1 MGNELTDSSKDR
13 KLREHLLYLL
23 KEGGAHIDF
32 GTFARDFPVELINEK
47 VGELPYT
54 AWQVLE
60 HMRIAQWDILEFS
73 RNPEHVSPQFPKG
86 YWPSPDTVPTSEM
99 WTRTIQ
105 AFKSDLREM
114 SQLIDDPATDL
125 FAPIPHGS
133 GQTILREALLLADH
147 NAYHLGGLLVI
158 AKAVGGK
165 RRRQTQ
171 K

>member
-32 GTFARDFPVELINEK
+32 DTFARDFPDELINEK

-73 RNPEHVSPQFPKG
+73 RNPEHVSRQFPKG
-86 YWPSPDTVPTSEM
+86 YCPRRSIVPSYVMCT
-99 WTRTIQ
+99 
-105 AFKSDLREM
+105 
-114 SQLIDDPATDL
+114 
-125 FAPIPHGS
+125 
-133 GQTILREALLLADH
+133 
-147 NAYHLGGLLVI
+147 
-158 AKAVGGK
+158 
-165 RRRQTQ
+165 
-171 K
+171 